1 MLVDA
6 FFSFIS
12 SAAIV
17 KLLKEYQRPNTQ
29 FRTNGINLKKTVCLL
44 VTLSRLNRCTDFN
57 PWLR

>member
-29 FRTNGINLKKTVCLL
+29 FRTNGINLKK
-44 VTLSRLNRCTDFN
+44 LSVY
-57 PWLR
+57 WLPFHG